1 MIYPSTIEESIEEA
15 RSLPLTHD
23 KLFFKSAYQESD
35 KYNLIIINFHSLVRK
50 YIEEIR
56 KNYLTLVELDE
67 KEMLVYKYHPKKF
80 CDDVYGTPEIWGALL
95 LVNNMVSQ
103 LEFTSSK
110 IYVFKKSILD
120 FLDEVLVLEEDNMNW
135 NTQYIENKKKNNK

>member
-1 MIYPSTIEESIEEA
+1 
-15 RSLPLTHD
+15 
-23 KLFFKSAYQESD
+23 
-35 KYNLIIINFHSLVRK
+35 
-50 YIEEIR
+50 
-56 KNYLTLVELDE
+56 
-67 KEMLVYKYHPKKF
+67 
-80 CDDVYGTPEIWGALL
+80 
-95 LVNNMVSQ
+95 MVSQ